1 MAVRYR
7 KIRRKNLNS
16 MGKFITEAQLEIV
29 KISFKVRQYQNN
41 IKLIQYQNNT
51 KYAIGSNSI
60 GNSITGARNFV

>member
-1 MAVRYR
+1 MRYR

-16 MGKFITEAQLEIV
+16 MGKFITEAQLKIV
-29 KISFKVRQYQNN
+29 KISFKIIQYENN

-60 GNSITGARNFV
+60 GNSITGTRNFV